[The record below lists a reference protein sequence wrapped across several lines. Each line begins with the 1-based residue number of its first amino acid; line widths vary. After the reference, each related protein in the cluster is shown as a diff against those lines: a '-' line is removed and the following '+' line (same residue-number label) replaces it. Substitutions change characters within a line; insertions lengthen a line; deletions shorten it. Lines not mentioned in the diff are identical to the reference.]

1 MQHIKL
7 IIFDLDGTLVD
18 SLDNL
23 AAAVNHVR
31 KVFGLAQFTQC
42 EVREIL
48 GSGQRLIDRAFP
60 EAGPAELERA
70 WTEYFSY
77 CEDHLSASARIYPGV
92 VDTLAELKKNGVLMA
107 IFSSKHSNFS
117 RKLLKSL
124 GLDAYFS
131 AILGPDSL
139 PFRKPSPEPI
149 LKLLRD
155 FHLEARESIIVGD
168 GMNDILAG
176 KNAGVI
182 TVGCSYGYGN
192 ASELT
197 DADYHISSLPELL
210 KLPLCDK
217 LPHRA
222 VEKAESTHHIL
233 KGLKT

>member
-1 MQHIKL
+1 MHSIKL

-18 SLDNL
+18 SLDDL
-23 AAAVNHVR
+23 AAAINHVR
-31 KVFGLAQFTQC
+31 KVFGLPQFTRS

-48 GSGQRLIDRAFP
+48 GSGQRLVDRAFQ

-70 WTEYFSY
+70 RTEYFSY
-77 CEDHLSASARIYPGV
+77 IDDHLPASARVYPGV
-92 VDTLAELKKNGVLMA
+92 ADTLAELEKDRVLMA
-107 IFSSKHSNFS
+107 IFSNKYSSFS

-155 FHLEARESIIVGD
+155 FHLEAREGIIVGD
-168 GMNDILAG
+168 SMNDILAG
-176 KNAGVI
+176 KNAGVV

-192 ASELT
+192 ASELA
-197 DADYHISSLPELL
+197 DADYHIASLPELL

-217 LPHRA
+217 LSHRA
-222 VEKAESTHHIL
+222 AEKAESTHRIL
-233 KGLKT
+233 KGLKK